1 MCQAPQGRAASPT
14 GFLPSLSIKGKD
26 VLPSTSKP
34 QEPVSQGMMHHSPTL
49 CCSCFGTFDVSSRPA
64 ALVRAVLISSLH
76 THLPLKAG
84 GSNHF
89 PSQQAKHLLLCSYT
103 LCSHTLLLFL
113 LSFLPK
119 SRIMRE
125 PAHIL
130 LLSGTDTRHF
140 KCNPP

>member
-1 MCQAPQGRAASPT
+1 MGMCQAPQGRAASPT
-14 GFLPSLSIKGKD
+14 RFLPSLSIKGKD

-64 ALVRAVLISSLH
+64 ALVRAVLIKLPAHSSPPESRWKQS
-76 THLPLKAG
+76 LPISTGKTSSA
-84 GSNHF
+84 
-89 PSQQAKHLLLCSYT
+89 LLL
-103 LCSHTLLLFL
+103 HNLLLFL

-125 PAHIL
+125 PTHIL
-130 LLSGTDTRHF
+130 LLSVTVTSHLN
-140 KCNPP
+140 K